1 MRRITLLC
9 AASVALTWS
18 SAAQAQKHDAS
29 GASHETAGIHEEET
43 EHLNT
48 VGLFGGGTVKRGEP
62 GEATLALEY
71 TRRFRHGE
79 KIWPVWLGAVGE
91 VVLADEKEY
100 LLILVAY
107 WRPPHSQAWLRTGP
121 GVEWTTEESHEAG
134 HGESTETTTEF
145 VYRLGGGYTM
155 ELGGG
160 IGLAPSLDL
169 DFVRSTVAVVFGFT
183 LEYGF

>member
-18 SAAQAQKHDAS
+18 SAAPAQAQHAP
-29 GASHETAGIHEEET
+29 GASHETAGPHEEGAAR
-43 EHLNT
+43 LNT
-48 VGLFGGGTVKRGEP
+48 VGLFGGATVKRGEP

-71 TRRFRHGE
+71 TRKFRHRE
-79 KIWPVWLGAVGE
+79 KTRPVWLGAIGE

-107 WRPPHSQAWLRTGP
+107 WQPPHSQAWLRTGP

-134 HGESTETTTEF
+134 HGESTETATEF

-160 IGLAPSLDL
+160 IGVAPSLDV
-169 DFVRSTVAVVFGFT
+169 DFVRSDVAVVFGFT